1 MKAIVRVGVL
11 STLLVLGSSS
21 YARFI
26 PSSPNVFDF
35 GDSVGTFLFPV
46 EDSFHK
52 GHDYK
57 ILADRP
63 PPTRAVPGSGTMI
76 LLGLGMVGL
85 AGWGRKK
92 FRK

>member
-1 MKAIVRVGVL
+1 MKAIVRICVL
-11 STLLVLGSSS
+11 STLLALGSSS

-26 PSSPNVFDF
+26 PSTPSVFDF
-35 GDSVGTFLFPV
+35 GDSVGAFLFPV
-46 EDSFHK
+46 EDSFHR

-57 ILADRP
+57 ILADHAP
-63 PPTRAVPGSGTMI
+63 PSRAVPGSGTMI
-76 LLGLGMVGL
+76 ILGLGMVGL